1 MTSATETQAPG
12 GSCDSVAE
20 ASRATVVTVMPM
32 SRSRVALFLVAGL
45 TALVLLGA
53 AGRVTTDAG
62 SGGWVLHAQ
71 PVEVGPTT
79 LDQPA
84 VIVDAEWSAAK
95 PVAKYRRRDHRSRN
109 PVVRDAGHRR
119 WRNDRRA
126 GDRDTGP
133 IVAGGASGSV
143 TAPASTLGH
152 LNRARRTLS
161 RAMCAAAPCWSST

>member
-1 MTSATETQAPG
+1 MTSATETQAPR

-32 SRSRVALFLVAGL
+32 SCSRVGLFLVAGL

-62 SGGWVLHAQ
+62 PGGWVLHAQ

-95 PVAKYRRRDHRSRN
+95 PVAKYRDVIIAVATRLFAM
-109 PVVRDAGHRR
+109 PVIGVG
-119 WRNDRRA
+119 
-126 GDRDTGP
+126 GT
-133 IVAGGASGSV
+133 IVALATV
-143 TAPASTLGH
+143 TPGRSWRA
-152 LNRARRTLS
+152 ARRGRSPPRHQRL
-161 RAMCAAAPCWSST
+161 AI